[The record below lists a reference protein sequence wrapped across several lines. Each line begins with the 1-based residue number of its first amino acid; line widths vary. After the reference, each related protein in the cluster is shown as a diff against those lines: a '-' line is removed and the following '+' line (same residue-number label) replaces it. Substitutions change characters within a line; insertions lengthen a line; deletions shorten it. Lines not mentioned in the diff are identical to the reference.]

1 MMSRYVLFDQLCQVL
16 YEQGETES
24 SKKKLLK
31 SIVDLKQ
38 SFISDNK
45 KIADLENYV
54 NTHFDNIL
62 AELRL
67 TLPKLK
73 EIDFRL
79 FLFSALGF
87 SINAISMFLEVD
99 KISKV
104 YDRKRRLKDKI
115 KTLPD
120 MQREKFLKILG

>member
-1 MMSRYVLFDQLCQVL
+1 M
-16 YEQGETES
+16 
-24 SKKKLLK
+24 K